1 MSRIP
6 LHCVNCGYRVG
17 DILVSMEYK
26 SLARFTPCDDVPENC
41 IDGAHIMCPA
51 CNHEVAELI
60 VNNTKEESGGDIPPH
75 RYEFGSMEGGEK
87 DE

>member
-1 MSRIP
+1 M
-6 LHCVNCGYRVG
+6 
-17 DILVSMEYK
+17 MM
-26 SLARFTPCDDVPENC
+26 C

-51 CNHEVAELI
+51 CNHGVAELI

-75 RYEFGSMEGGEK
+75 GYEFGSMEGGEK